1 MSKEQNNEQKEQ
13 IPPTTEEFFEIPNNG
28 DPKQMLDE
36 AQKRLQIKVTPL
48 DRIIVQSYIRMGYI
62 TEYEIDD
69 VLVSI
74 SERNQKKGKI
84 NEAINDFCTS
94 VIGMLLAPLGVKWV
108 EKQSRKLDY
117 ATDEDMMKADYKKKL
132 LTEILEND

>member
-1 MSKEQNNEQKEQ
+1 MAKEKENKVQEQV
-13 IPPTTEEFFEIPNNG
+13 PPTTEEFFEINKDN
-28 DPKQMLDE
+28 PKVILDE
-36 AQKRLQIKVTPL
+36 AQRRLQIKVTPL

-74 SERNQKKGKI
+74 SERNEKKGKI

-117 ATDEDMMKADYKKKL
+117 ATEEDMMKADYKRKL
-132 LTEILEND
+132 LSEILENE

>member
-1 MSKEQNNEQKEQ
+1 MAKEKENKVQEQV
-13 IPPTTEEFFEIPNNG
+13 PPTTEEFFEINKDN
-28 DPKQMLDE
+28 PKVILDE
-36 AQKRLQIKVTPL
+36 AQRRLQIKVTPL

-117 ATDEDMMKADYKKKL
+117 ATEEDMMKADYKRKL
-132 LTEILEND
+132 LSEILENE

>member
-1 MSKEQNNEQKEQ
+1 MAKEKENKVQEQV
-13 IPPTTEEFFEIPNNG
+13 PPTTEEFFEINKDN
-28 DPKQMLDE
+28 PKAILDE
-36 AQKRLQIKVTPL
+36 AQRRLQIKVTPL

-74 SERNQKKGKI
+74 SERNEKKGKI

-117 ATDEDMMKADYKKKL
+117 ATEEDMMKADYKRKL
-132 LTEILEND
+132 LSEILENE

>member
-1 MSKEQNNEQKEQ
+1 MAKEKITPE
-13 IPPTTEEFFEIPNNG
+13 TEESIE
-28 DPKQMLDE
+28 KSMLDE
-36 AQKRLQIKVTPL
+36 AQQRLQIKVTPL

-74 SERNQKKGKI
+74 SERNAKHGKV
-84 NEAINDFCTS
+84 NEWINDFCTS
-94 VIGMLLAPLGVKWV
+94 VLGMLLTPLGVKWV

-117 ATDEDMMKADYKKKL
+117 ATEEDMMKADYKRKL
-132 LTEILEND
+132 LSEILENE

>member
-1 MSKEQNNEQKEQ
+1 MAKEQNNEQKEQ
-13 IPPTTEEFFEIPNNG
+13 VPPTTEEFFEIPNNG

>member
-1 MSKEQNNEQKEQ
+1 MAKEQEQTEKQ
-13 IPPTTEEFFEIPNNG
+13 VPPTTEEYFEIDKN
-28 DPKQMLDE
+28 DPKALLDD

-117 ATDEDMMKADYKKKL
+117 ATAEDMMKADYKKKL